1 MSTTKIPS
9 PVLLVFILLNFVM
22 IGATLTFS
30 PWDGQP
36 YRAAATWSTPNP
48 AAQQPLIADQPR
60 DTLLA
65 PLLQHASAIAYGH
78 VLHHLVT
85 WNDAHTQIETH
96 FTVAVVHPLVGQ
108 LPEQVTVVVPGGYL
122 PAAAIGM
129 WSSHRA
135 VLADG
140 EAVLLF
146 LKTTAQ
152 GYEVVRGEKG
162 KFTVEETTVTNA
174 ALGLTLAPTALEA
187 ALVQHAAAL
196 GRTVYRSTPAQLHR
210 FAHASGT
217 QSRQSDDALAQLLAD
232 PKWADPTIRIKIN
245 VNSDQAGAQ
254 ANAFREAI
262 LRALRTW
269 SVVADADFTLLD
281 EGTTTATSTGYN
293 GLNEIL
299 FTHKGENSQLG
310 QAQIW
315 FTQSGVIL
323 EADIWLNDDYTFSTA
338 DLPAV
343 GETDLESVVLH
354 ELGHWAPLDHTA
366 DPNAVMYAVLNQS
379 TKRVLQEDDL
389 NRLIALYPCGA
400 PPCINEVYLNPTP
413 TATPTLIPTA
423 VATPTLVPTV
433 ATPTAVKS
441 KSYLPLVTR

>member
-9 PVLLVFILLNFVM
+9 PVLLVLILLNFVM

-48 AAQQPLIADQPR
+48 SALQPLTADQSL

-65 PLLQHASAIAYGH
+65 PLVQHASAIAYGH

-96 FTVAVVHPLVGQ
+96 FTVAVVHTLVGQ
-108 LPEQVTVVVPGGYL
+108 LPKQVTVVVPGGYL

-129 WSSHRA
+129 WSSHSA

-140 EAVLLF
+140 EGALLF
-146 LKTTAQ
+146 LKATAQ

-162 KFTVEETTVTNA
+162 KFTVAETTLTNT
-174 ALGLTLAPTALEA
+174 ALGLTLAPTTLETV
-187 ALVQHAAAL
+187 LVQHAAGL
-196 GRTVYRSTPAQLHR
+196 GRTVYRSTPAQLHQ
-210 FAHASGT
+210 FAQASDPRP
-217 QSRQSDDALAQLLAD
+217 RQSDDALAQLLAD

-245 VNSDQAGAQ
+245 INSDQAGGQ
-254 ANAFREAI
+254 ERSFRDAI

-281 EGTTTATSTGYN
+281 EGTTTATSTDHN

-299 FTHKGENSQLG
+299 FMHKGENSQLG

-315 FTQSGVIL
+315 FTQNGVIL

-343 GETDLESVVLH
+343 GEIDLESVALH
-354 ELGHWAPLDHTA
+354 ELGHWVPLDHTA
-366 DPNAVMYAVLNQS
+366 DSNAVMYAVLNQS
-379 TKRVLQEDDL
+379 TKRVLHEDDL

-400 PPCINEVYLNPTP
+400 PPCIHEVYLNPTP

-441 KSYLPLVTR
+441 KSYLPFVIR